1 MHSKYGEQSVYLL
14 RTSKAYSVSILL
26 TILTA
31 HILRTSKAYSVSYGT
46 PPAWPLS
53 EQELSDSRYLYV
65 ATDPNEPD
73 SANVVLT
80 IQPLRADY
88 SALGSFGTIGLVG
101 ASLMPQCITGG
112 GGFSGPAN
120 GMCTMDAD
128 GIEGKMLASEVVNG
142 AYAYDYTIE
151 QKGQPKRHLR
161 TLFAVQTEEGYV
173 FGLGLWPGLGL
184 GRLSVRKKAG
194 SACSAFGASWLSGG
208 CVQRQIEPQADPS
221 SGQPRPISRLIGPRR
236 PATSGPIST

>member
-1 MHSKYGEQSVYLL
+1 M
-14 RTSKAYSVSILL
+14 
-26 TILTA
+26 
-31 HILRTSKAYSVSYGT
+31 SYGT

-120 GMCTMDAD
+120 GMCTMDTD

-151 QKGQPKRHLR
+151 QKG
-161 TLFAVQTEEGYV
+161 
-173 FGLGLWPGLGL
+173 
-184 GRLSVRKKAG
+184 
-194 SACSAFGASWLSGG
+194 
-208 CVQRQIEPQADPS
+208 
-221 SGQPRPISRLIGPRR
+221 
-236 PATSGPIST
+236 

>member
-101 ASLMPQCITGG
+101 ASL
-112 GGFSGPAN
+112 N
-120 GMCTMDAD
+120 
-128 GIEGKMLASEVVNG
+128 
-142 AYAYDYTIE
+142 
-151 QKGQPKRHLR
+151 
-161 TLFAVQTEEGYV
+161 
-173 FGLGLWPGLGL
+173 
-184 GRLSVRKKAG
+184 
-194 SACSAFGASWLSGG
+194 
-208 CVQRQIEPQADPS
+208 
-221 SGQPRPISRLIGPRR
+221 
-236 PATSGPIST
+236 

>member
-1 MHSKYGEQSVYLL
+1 M
-14 RTSKAYSVSILL
+14 
-26 TILTA
+26 
-31 HILRTSKAYSVSYGT
+31 SYGT

-120 GMCTMDAD
+120 GMCTMDVD
-128 GIEGKMLASEVVNG
+128 GTQPLHSHAAVILTWLHIPCRGCIP
-142 AYAYDYTIE
+142 YDV
-151 QKGQPKRHLR
+151 
-161 TLFAVQTEEGYV
+161 AVILTY
-173 FGLGLWPGLGL
+173 
-184 GRLSVRKKAG
+184 
-194 SACSAFGASWLSGG
+194 
-208 CVQRQIEPQADPS
+208 
-221 SGQPRPISRLIGPRR
+221 
-236 PATSGPIST
+236 

>member
-1 MHSKYGEQSVYLL
+1 MMQSGTFFMTVLCGD
-14 RTSKAYSVSILL
+14 AAGLL
-26 TILTA
+26 TPPPAAQADALTRRA
-31 HILRTSKAYSVSYGT
+31 ASPGSLTRRALLPAGLAAAAWPSWASAAPAALELETRTSKAYSVSYGT

-112 GGFSGPAN
+112 GGSGPAN

-128 GIEGKMLASEVVNG
+128 GIEGKMLASEVVNC

-161 TLFAVQTEEGYV
+161 TLFAVQTEEGR
-173 FGLGLWPGLGL
+173 GL
-184 GRLSVRKKAG
+184 
-194 SACSAFGASWLSGG
+194 
-208 CVQRQIEPQADPS
+208 RQ
-221 SGQPRPISRLIGPRR
+221 
-236 PATSGPIST
+236 